1 MRKIRARVFK
11 GTWFKGAVSLFVMFM
26 AFSMMSFVSLAA
38 EGKVKANTN
47 IRAQTSTDSEV
58 VGSSGAIDRTA
69 YLTIA
74 KLTAILK
81 IANGLDRSH
90 KQKFKNVK
98 TTLKEETLVIT
109 VDASV
114 DITLE
119 KGLFTKRAEFFEE
132 VYSVKPVI
140 RQRG

>member
-1 MRKIRARVFK
+1 MAAN
-11 GTWFKGAVSLFVMFM
+11 GT
-26 AFSMMSFVSLAA
+26 
-38 EGKVKANTN
+38 
-47 IRAQTSTDSEV
+47 
-58 VGSSGAIDRTA
+58 IDRTA

-98 TTLKEETLVIT
+98 TVLKEERLIIT

-119 KGLFTKRAEFFEE
+119 KGLFTRRADFFEE

-140 RQRG
+140 RQKS